1 MNHNVVS
8 IRNLWLSEN
17 NIEASMGK
25 ANSPAVEMHSKWQAL
40 TTNLLCNHVRNAS
53 NYQR

>member
-1 MNHNVVS
+1 MS
-8 IRNLWLSEN
+8 TRNLWLSEN
-17 NIEASMGK
+17 NIEENIGK
-25 ANSPAVEMHSKWQAL
+25 ENSPAVEMHSKRKAL